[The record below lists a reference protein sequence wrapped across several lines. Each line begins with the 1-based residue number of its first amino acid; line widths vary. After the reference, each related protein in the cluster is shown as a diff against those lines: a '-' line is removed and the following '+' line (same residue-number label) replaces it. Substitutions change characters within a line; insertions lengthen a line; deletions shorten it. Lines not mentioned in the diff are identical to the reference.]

1 MIATQESNILAVSR
15 TVLLI
20 VTSQG
25 NIILPLINVK
35 DIKINNSGIYY
46 ADIFQNYNVNG
57 IVVSDASPNWLN

>member
-1 MIATQESNILAVSR
+1 MIATQESNILVVSR

-35 DIKINNSGIYY
+35 DIKINNSEIYY

>member
-35 DIKINNSGIYY
+35 DIKITNSEIYY
-46 ADIFQNYNVNG
+46 ADIFR
-57 IVVSDASPNWLN
+57 IIM

>member
-1 MIATQESNILAVSR
+1 MNSMIATQESNILVVSR

-57 IVVSDASPNWLN
+57 IVVSDASHN